1 MTDWLR
7 LAFALVVVLW
17 PGRAVARALGQRTV
31 SAALA
36 WGLVA
41 IGIGLAVTFAVR
53 GSLLLAFGIEMGIGV
68 VALSWKPWRQL
79 QEPRAG
85 GLVALAGLAFGG
97 ALWFV
102 SGPIGGDG
110 LFHLARVRKLDAFGD
125 LSLRSVDE
133 FANGGL
139 HPGYAFP
146 LWHGFLALLAKVGG
160 LDPTIVMRFGP
171 SLLVVLAFLVAWEAG
186 LAVFGAVWGGFA
198 VLLAQVALYG
208 LAAGHGGGYTVL
220 TNPGTAVRQLLAPA
234 GIALFFGAAARRDPA
249 AWLTVAALFLVATLI
264 HPAFAL
270 FILIPLA
277 GYVVVRA
284 LTARS
289 EAAGALGALVAAAV
303 PFGAVLLWLRPIVA
317 ETAAHTPDA
326 DEQARALRQYADQL
340 HVLGDGSYR
349 LSADVLGR
357 GGAVAVAALLSVPL
371 AGLAA
376 RRRWGAFV
384 LGGSLVVLA
393 LMLVPWLFTHFSDAV
408 TLSQSR
414 RAAGFLPF
422 AFAFAGGA
430 WALARL
436 GGVLALPAAL
446 GLGIAFQLVWPGDF
460 GGKTLEAGA
469 GWATWVAAIGGAAAL
484 VLGVLVRPR
493 LEERRTLFAGL
504 AAALFVLPVAVHG
517 FSEWTPPKR
526 IGAGKLTPGLVE
538 AVRARVPKGDVVW
551 SNPATSYELAAYAP
565 VYIAVA
571 PPAHV
576 ANTDANRPYE
586 RLARWKEFRRTGDL
600 AIPRRAGARWLVVQA
615 SRRPPIRGLRP
626 VYQDPEYAL
635 YRLYR

>member
-1 MTDWLR
+1 
-7 LAFALVVVLW
+7 
-17 PGRAVARALGQRTV
+17 
-31 SAALA
+31 
-36 WGLVA
+36 
-41 IGIGLAVTFAVR
+41 
-53 GSLLLAFGIEMGIGV
+53 
-68 VALSWKPWRQL
+68 
-79 QEPRAG
+79 
-85 GLVALAGLAFGG
+85 
-97 ALWFV
+97 
-102 SGPIGGDG
+102 
-110 LFHLARVRKLDAFGD
+110 
-125 LSLRSVDE
+125 
-133 FANGGL
+133 
-139 HPGYAFP
+139 
-146 LWHGFLALLAKVGG
+146 
-160 LDPTIVMRFGP
+160 
-171 SLLVVLAFLVAWEAG
+171 VLAFLVAWEAG

-446 GLGIAFQLVWPGDF
+446 ALGIAFQLVWPGDF